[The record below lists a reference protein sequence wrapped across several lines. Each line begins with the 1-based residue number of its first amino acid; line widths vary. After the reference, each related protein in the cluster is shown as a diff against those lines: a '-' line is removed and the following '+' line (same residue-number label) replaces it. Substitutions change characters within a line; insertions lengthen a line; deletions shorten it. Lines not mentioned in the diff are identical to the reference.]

1 MSKKLGLQ
9 IICLNPELE
18 TYPLPYGGL
27 IRTFVVEAI
36 FCPKRVF
43 HEFQLH
49 LPVSVEHSGDTCT
62 RREADV
68 KC

>member
-1 MSKKLGLQ
+1 MPKKPGLQ

-18 TYPLPYGGL
+18 TYPLPYGGS
-27 IRTFVVEAI
+27 IHTFVVAAI
-36 FCPKRVF
+36 FRPKGVL
-43 HEFQLH
+43 HESQLH
-49 LPVSVEHSGDTCT
+49 LPVSVEHSGDTCI